1 MVTYVT
7 ISSVFPQVSNFPSL
21 IWRSFP
27 GILHFNE
34 ISEVSMWSSLRHSKK
49 RVYWKTR
56 ITCSVYWSHV
66 TEHRC
71 NCCNCPFFKIWLNY
85 KTRTLSRLFSQPL
98 YKTHLL
104 ALLCH
109 FTDQNDKIPYPFI
122 YIYSLPFIYLNPGNG
137 KSLRL
142 GEKYTLNLFTKYIIW
157 YSYFRMTLKWK
168 RANKTETT
176 NERK

>member
-1 MVTYVT
+1 MLDKPEVTYVA

-56 ITCSVYWSHV
+56 ITCSFYWSHV
-66 TEHRC
+66 TEHHC
-71 NCCNCPFFKIWLNY
+71 NCCNCPFLKIRLNY
-85 KTRTLSRLFSQPL
+85 KTRTLSRLFSQPR
-98 YKTHLL
+98 YKMHLL

-122 YIYSLPFIYLNPGNG
+122 YIYSLLPFIYVKPRNG
-137 KSLRL
+137 KVCHRDYPP
-142 GEKYTLNLFTKYIIW
+142 GTWDY
-157 YSYFRMTLKWK
+157 
-168 RANKTETT
+168 
-176 NERK
+176 

>member
-1 MVTYVT
+1 MLDKPEVTYVA

-56 ITCSVYWSHV
+56 ITCSFYWSHV
-66 TEHRC
+66 TEHHC
-71 NCCNCPFFKIWLNY
+71 NCCNCPFLKIRLNY
-85 KTRTLSRLFSQPL
+85 KTRTLSRLFSQPR

-109 FTDQNDKIPYPFI
+109 FTDQNDKIPYLSYTYTP
-122 YIYSLPFIYLNPGNG
+122 YYPSYTWSLEMV
-137 KSLRL
+137 KSVIGITPL
-142 GEKYTLNLFTKYIIW
+142 GLGITKA
-157 YSYFRMTLKWK
+157 R
-168 RANKTETT
+168 
-176 NERK
+176 RKVNFKLVYKI